1 MVIAVRFNLELKQYD
16 MVNIFINTQLKDIIY
31 IRIPPGYKSLK
42 KILRLNVE
50 ITAQLPCSYSTL
62 GCCSLVD
69 LLPWECCRLHYSKV
83 QSPQPQGVG
92 VVVQGRAAKPPGP
105 TGTH

>member
-1 MVIAVRFNLELKQYD
+1 MDNILDVVIRSIYLNRFV
-16 MVNIFINTQLKDIIY
+16 MIV
-31 IRIPPGYKSLK
+31 
-42 KILRLNVE
+42 VE

-69 LLPWECCRLHYSKV
+69 LLPWECCQLHYGKV
-83 QSPQPQGVG
+83 QSPQLRELVLWFRG
-92 VVVQGRAAKPPGP
+92 AAKPPGP